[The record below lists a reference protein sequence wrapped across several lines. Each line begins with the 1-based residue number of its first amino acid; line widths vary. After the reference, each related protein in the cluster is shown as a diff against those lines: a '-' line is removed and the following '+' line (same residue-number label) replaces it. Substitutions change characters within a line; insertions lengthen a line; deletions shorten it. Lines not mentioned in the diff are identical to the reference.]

1 MENGE
6 EEEKMEE
13 EQFLNNDKFI
23 KFIRLIMKAYIHTFI
38 LEEMNIL
45 LFLSNSKTESNCFR

>member
-1 MENGE
+1 MERKKKDGRRTIS
-6 EEEKMEE
+6 
-13 EQFLNNDKFI
+13 FNNDKFI